1 MTKREREGGREGER
15 ERERK
20 REEVE
25 EERGKKFN
33 KMLFYI
39 YMVSILNFCRTERSE
54 AEKFTKGSMQSGIF
68 VLQV

>member
-1 MTKREREGGREGER
+1 M
-15 ERERK
+15 

-39 YMVSILNFCRTERSE
+39 YMVSILNFCRTKRSE
-54 AEKFTKGSMQSGIF
+54 AEKFTNGSMQSGIF
-68 VLQV
+68 ILQV